1 MLCLSEC
8 TLSVD
13 PFVISRPYLEC
24 LQYPEPFEDYC
35 LVLLAAYSLDP
46 DTSFL
51 HYGHF
56 CF

>member
-1 MLCLSEC
+1 M
-8 TLSVD
+8 LSVD
-13 PFVISRPYLEC
+13 PFVISGPYLEC